1 MKKILIAGTVA
12 LLGATTLYAALGHD
26 NLLPALISIDPLSQL
41 IRVAVIGLLVGLLLT
56 SPPRSIHFRTALGIA
71 SALLS
76 FGVAVLLSQYAMAPF
91 DALIF
96 TEVAI
101 LFALESLEAPVL
113 SQVVEKSSVKTYV
126 PKNKKLAI

>member
-1 MKKILIAGTVA
+1 MKKILIAGTVG
-12 LLGATTLYAALGHD
+12 LLAATTIYAAVGHD
-26 NLLPALISIDPLSQL
+26 MLLPALISIDPVSQL
-41 IRVAVIGLLVGLLLT
+41 VRVALIGLLVGLLLT
-56 SPPRSIHFRTALGIA
+56 SPPRSIHFRTALGIS

-101 LFALESLEAPVL
+101 IFALESIEAPVL
-113 SQVVEKSSVKTYV
+113 AQVTKEIPAKAYGA
-126 PKNKKLAI
+126 KNKKMAI